1 MILLSDPRVAAVPS
15 RDDGDPLVDVR
26 DVPELML
33 DGRAADAEG
42 AYARLRSEVVSR
54 LVDAQSKLPEGVRL
68 LVVEGYRPYAAQ
80 QAIFTGYQGE
90 LRRLHPGWGEDRL
103 YVEASKFVSPVEVA
117 PHSTGGAVDL
127 TLCTSAGV
135 ELDMGTA
142 IDATPVESDDA
153 CFTAAANIGA
163 EARENRRVLIDAL
176 TAVGMVN
183 YPTEWWHWSYGDR
196 YWALITGAAQTRYG
210 PL

>member
-26 DVPELML
+26 GVPELML

-80 QAIFTGYQGE
+80 LAIFTGYQSE
-90 LRRLHPGWGEDRL
+90 LRRLHPGWGEERL